1 MTKSKDARVT
11 ISLECTECIQKET
24 DDRFAGIF
32 RYTTQKNRRNTPT
45 RLELNKYCP
54 YCYKN
59 TIHKE
64 LKK

>member
-1 MTKSKDARVT
+1 MTKPKDIRIT
-11 ISLECTECIQKET
+11 ICLECTECIKKET
-24 DDRFAGIF
+24 NDRSRGIF

-45 RLELNKYCP
+45 RLELKKYRP

-64 LKK
+64 LKR

>member
-1 MTKSKDARVT
+1 MTKTKDIRIT
-11 ISLECTECIQKET
+11 ICLECTECVQRET
-24 DDRFAGIF
+24 DERSRGIS
-32 RYTTQKNRRNTPT
+32 RYTTRKNRRNTPT
-45 RLELNKYCP
+45 RLELKKYCP